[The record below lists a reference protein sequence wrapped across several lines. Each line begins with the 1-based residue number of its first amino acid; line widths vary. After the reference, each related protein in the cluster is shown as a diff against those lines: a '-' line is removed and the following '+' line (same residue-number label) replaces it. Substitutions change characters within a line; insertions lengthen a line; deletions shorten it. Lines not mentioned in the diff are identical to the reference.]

1 MKYELDSKKWIE
13 NEIMKLSPADYDHT
27 YFIVAVLTNT
37 VTNKSIDI
45 IVPVD
50 VYTHWKDNEVGIGF
64 EIISIAAIA
73 GLCPWDMVYTNVYA
87 VGEYTSVDGNLMKL
101 VEETPS
107 SPPQATKQ
115 SDTVARNAR
124 ACKSVPQT
132 ETIAADCEGTME
144 VNMGYSLSS
153 SIDDIKQR
161 LDRVEK
167 MVINP
172 KIDIK
177 LNPRV

>member
-1 MKYELDSKKWIE
+1 MILKYELDSKKWIE
-13 NEIMKLSPADYDHT
+13 NEIMTLSPADYDHT

-37 VTNKSIDI
+37 VTNKSIDV

-50 VYTHWKDNEVGIGF
+50 VYMRWDSNEVGLGF

-73 GLCPWDMVYTNVYA
+73 GLCPWDMRHTHIHA
-87 VGEYTSVDGNLMKL
+87 ESEYTSVDDNLMKL

-107 SPPQATKQ
+107 MPQAAKHFNILDQ
-115 SDTVARNAR
+115 SDVVKLTLPGETETVANAV
-124 ACKSVPQT
+124 S
-132 ETIAADCEGTME
+132 DC
-144 VNMGYSLSS
+144 MGDSLSS

-172 KIDIK
+172 KINVKI
-177 LNPRV
+177 NP